1 MARIVVLTGAGISAE
16 SGIRTFRAADGLW
29 EDHRIEDVAT
39 PEGYAADPALVHA
52 FYDERRRAARA
63 AQPNAAHRALAELD
77 ERMPGEVLIVTQNI
91 DDLHE
96 RAGSSRVIH
105 IHGELGSAR
114 CEECGRRMSWTRDLA
129 GRPACPACGARA
141 LRPDVVWFGE
151 AVYALDEIFG
161 AVAQSEQFWV
171 IGTSGAVTPAASL
184 VALAAE
190 AGARTALLNLEAHDD
205 VRLFDEVVLGPA
217 TTTVPAFTSRIR
229 ETPRAPRDPGAAPPS
244 RGATGVSR

>member
-52 FYDERRRAARA
+52 FYDERRRAAA
-63 AQPNAAHRALAELD
+63 AAEPNAAHIALADLEA
-77 ERMPGEVLIVTQNI
+77 RRPGDVLIVTQNI

-96 RAGSSRVIH
+96 RAGSVRVSH
-105 IHGELGSAR
+105 IHGELESAL
-114 CEECGRRMSWTRDLA
+114 CEACGERMPWHGDLA
-129 GRPACPACGARA
+129 DGPPCPVCGARA

-151 AVYALDEIFG
+151 AVYGLDDIFD
-161 AVAQSEQFWV
+161 AVALCEQFWV

-184 VALAAE
+184 VAVAAE
-190 AGARTALLNLEAHDD
+190 AGARTALLNLEAYEDL
-205 VRLFDEVVLGPA
+205 RLFDDVLLGPA
-217 TTTVPAFTSRIR
+217 TATVPEWVARF
-229 ETPRAPRDPGAAPPS
+229 
-244 RGATGVSR
+244 

>member
-1 MARIVVLTGAGISAE
+1 MLTGAGISAE
-16 SGIRTFRAADGLW
+16 SGIRTFRASDGLW
-29 EDHRIEDVAT
+29 EEHRIEDVAT

-63 AQPNAAHRALAELD
+63 AEPNAAHRALAELA
-77 ERMPGEVLIVTQNI
+77 ERVPGEVLIVTQNI

-105 IHGELGSAR
+105 IHGELGSAL
-114 CEECGRRMSWTRDLA
+114 CEACGRRMPWTQDLA
-129 GRPACPACGARA
+129 GRPPCRACGERV

-151 AVYALDEIFG
+151 AVYALDEIFD
-161 AVAQSEQFWV
+161 AVALCEEFWV
-171 IGTSGAVTPAASL
+171 VGTSGAVTPAASL
-184 VALAAE
+184 VAVAAE

-217 TTTVPAFTSRIR
+217 TETVPAFAAGISRQ
-229 ETPRAPRDPGAAPPS
+229 RDGVGG
-244 RGATGVSR
+244 RG

>member
-52 FYDERRRAARA
+52 FYDERRRAAA
-63 AQPNAAHRALAELD
+63 AAEPNAAHIALADLEA
-77 ERMPGEVLIVTQNI
+77 RRPGDVLIVTQNI

-96 RAGSSRVIH
+96 RAGSVRVSH
-105 IHGELGSAR
+105 IHGELESSL
-114 CEECGRRMSWTRDLA
+114 CEACGERMPWHGDLA
-129 GRPACPACGARA
+129 DGPPCPVCGARA

-151 AVYALDEIFG
+151 AVYGLDDIFD
-161 AVAQSEQFWV
+161 AVALCEQFWV

-184 VALAAE
+184 VAVAAE
-190 AGARTALLNLEAHDD
+190 AGARTALLNLEAYEDL
-205 VRLFDEVVLGPA
+205 RLFDDVVLGPA
-217 TTTVPAFTSRIR
+217 TATVPEWVARF
-229 ETPRAPRDPGAAPPS
+229 
-244 RGATGVSR
+244 